1 MRCES
6 CVIPLVFRFTGL
18 AGAVLLV
25 VCMVFGSMAR
35 VHAGEKQKRE
45 GGHTMTE
52 QTQSNMG
59 KRFPE
64 VSAESLAKTRESI
77 PGSARGKVTLVVVAF
92 LRETQAQLDSWLSPF
107 VQQFGDREGFTFYE
121 VPMISSGYK
130 FMRFII
136 DNGMRAGLPEKKHK
150 HVVTMYGDVQRY
162 TDELGLDPRSGY
174 AFLLDKEGIIRWEG
188 QGFATA
194 EALKELF
201 ARAEKLAE

>member
-1 MRCES
+1 MRCK
-6 CVIPLVFRFTGL
+6 CFFFPLVFRFTSL
-18 AGAVLLV
+18 AGAMIVV
-25 VCMVFGSMAR
+25 VCMAFGSMG
-35 VHAGEKQKRE
+35 VHAGEMQERV
-45 GGHTMTE
+45 GGDTMTE
-52 QTQSNMG
+52 QTQSNIG

-64 VSAESLAKTRESI
+64 VSAQSLAKTSESI

-92 LRETQAQLDSWLSPF
+92 LRESQAQLDSWLAPF
-107 VQQFGDREGFTFYE
+107 VQQFGDKKEFTFYE

-188 QGFATA
+188 KGFAEA
-194 EALKELF
+194 EALKDLF
-201 ARAEKLAE
+201 ARAEQLAN